1 MHASMFWNCRSAGE
15 NHPGDELERREIVRE
30 DAGLL
35 RVTGALLL
43 SYGTELAGE
52 TDTIQN

>member
-30 DAGLL
+30 DAELL
-35 RVTGALLL
+35 RATGALLL